1 MKGLHVCLF
10 LLLLVPSITHP
21 LAKLL
26 EPVHDQF
33 QSHYGQPHIL
43 LYSPTR
49 RDQQERL
56 TVRMHIPIWSAE
68 WYLG

>member
-26 EPVHDQF
+26 EPVGDEV
-33 QSHYGQPHIL
+33 G
-43 LYSPTR
+43 
-49 RDQQERL
+49 
-56 TVRMHIPIWSAE
+56 SASTHRHFT
-68 WYLG
+68 G